1 MGRKNGRLS
10 VLASLLLVVGIV
22 LAPVKLWAVKDSLCF
37 ECHSDKGLAKVDE
50 SGRVVSLY
58 VDKANYEN
66 SVHADISCVG
76 CHTDLE
82 DMEAEHAAK
91 LEPINCG
98 QCHEEVDSVYQ
109 ESLHAEAIKRGVKDS
124 ARCSDCHGN
133 HYVYPKDHVMSK
145 VNPLNMEET
154 CDRCHADVAFVKE
167 HRGIP
172 DRVYPGIVYKESV
185 HGRAVKR
192 GIEGAASCS
201 DCHSSH
207 NLRSPLDPESLIS
220 RQNVSSTCGKCH
232 PEAFREYGG
241 SVHAVAAKRGVGRSP
256 VCTDCHGIHSI
267 KAKVDPASSIA
278 EKKIAM
284 TTCPQCHG
292 AEWITREYGVSTLKV
307 KSYLDSYHGL
317 AKKGGDVVAAN
328 CASCHGVH
336 DIRPS
341 SDPKSMIHKS
351 NLVKTCGSCHPGASE
366 NFAKFPVHFA
376 PSTTVGTLGD
386 KVASWV
392 RVFYIVLIILVIVFM
407 YFHGGIDFIRKWLAA
422 RKKEGV
428 KYYERLT
435 VNERIQHGLLATSFT
450 ILVITGFAL
459 KYPDA
464 WWVGIFFH
472 PPASPMR
479 GLLHRIAGVAT
490 VLLGIYHF
498 PYMFST
504 RRGRSHMVA
513 LIPTFKDLLDAFK
526 LIGYD
531 LGISKERP
539 KFGRY
544 SYIEKIEYFGA
555 LWGTFVM
562 AVTGFILWYPKY
574 FSLFL
579 PSWGVNVARVVHFY
593 EAILASM
600 TILVWHLYSVMF
612 DPDVYPMN
620 WSKITG
626 KISEEEIRHHH
637 PLELE
642 EIEGRKLDLEET
654 EKEKLEE
661 EMITRA
667 EEKLAKERTKYRGP
681 WDLIPRMSPYTSKK
695 FKLDQAKKKALK
707 EEKEEETKR
716 EKKE

>member
-1 MGRKNGRLS
+1 MGREKGKLW
-10 VLASLLLVVGIV
+10 VLAWLVLFFGIMLV
-22 LAPVKLWAVKDSLCF
+22 PGELWAVDDSLCF
-37 ECHSDKGLAKVDE
+37 ECHSDKDLVKVDE
-50 SGRVVSLY
+50 SGREVSLY
-58 VDKANYEN
+58 VDKANWEN
-66 SVHADISCVG
+66 SVHADVSCVG

-82 DMEAEHAAK
+82 GMEAEHAGK
-91 LEPINCG
+91 LKPVNCG
-98 QCHEEVDSVYQ
+98 QCHEDVDKVYKG
-109 ESLHAEAIKRGVKDS
+109 SLHARAIERGVKDS
-124 ARCSDCHGN
+124 ADCSDCHGS
-133 HYVYPKDHVMSK
+133 HYIYPKGHIMSK
-145 VNPLNMEET
+145 VNPLNLEET
-154 CDRCHADVAFVKE
+154 CDRCHADVTFVRE

-172 DRVYPGIVYKESV
+172 DRVLPGLVYKESV

-192 GIEGAASCS
+192 GIEEAATCS

-207 NLRSPLDPESLIS
+207 NLRSPLDPDSLIS
-220 RQNVSSTCGKCH
+220 RHNVSSTCGKCH
-232 PEAFREYGG
+232 PEAFEEYEG
-241 SVHAVAAKRGVGRSP
+241 SVHGVAAKRGVGRSP

-267 KAKVDPASSIA
+267 KAKVDPASSTA
-278 EKKIAM
+278 EQKIAM

-351 NLVKTCGSCHPGASE
+351 NLVKTCGRCHPGASE
-366 NFAKFPVHFA
+366 NFAKFPVHFT
-376 PSTTVGTLGD
+376 PSTKAVTVGD
-386 KVASWV
+386 KLASWV
-392 RVFYIVLIILVIVFM
+392 RIFYIILIILVIVFM

-435 VNERIQHGLLATSFT
+435 VNERIQHGLLAASFT

-479 GLLHRIAGVAT
+479 GLLHRIAGVVT
-490 VLLGIYHF
+490 VLLGIYHVL
-498 PYMFST
+498 YMLST

-526 LIGYD
+526 LMGYD

-555 LWGTFVM
+555 LWGTFIM
-562 AVTGFILWYPKY
+562 TATGFILWYPK
-574 FSLFL
+574 
-579 PSWGVNVARVVHFY
+579 
-593 EAILASM
+593 
-600 TILVWHLYSVMF
+600 
-612 DPDVYPMN
+612 
-620 WSKITG
+620 
-626 KISEEEIRHHH
+626 
-637 PLELE
+637 
-642 EIEGRKLDLEET
+642 
-654 EKEKLEE
+654 
-661 EMITRA
+661 
-667 EEKLAKERTKYRGP
+667 
-681 WDLIPRMSPYTSKK
+681 
-695 FKLDQAKKKALK
+695 
-707 EEKEEETKR
+707 
-716 EKKE
+716 

>member
-1 MGRKNGRLS
+1 MGREKGRLWIL
-10 VLASLLLVVGIV
+10 VFLPLALGII
-22 LAPVKLWAVKDSLCF
+22 LAPGKPRAAEDSLCF
-37 ECHSDKGLAKVDE
+37 ECHSDKGLTKVNG
-50 SGRVVSLY
+50 SGREVSLY
-58 VDKANYEN
+58 VDKANWEN

-82 DMEAEHAAK
+82 GMEAEHAAR
-91 LEPINCG
+91 LQSVNCG
-98 QCHEEVDSVYQ
+98 QCHEEVDKVYQ
-109 ESLHAEAIKRGVKDS
+109 GSLHAEAIKRGVRDS
-124 ARCSDCHGN
+124 ARCSDCHGS
-133 HYVYPKDHVMSK
+133 HYIYPRDHILSK
-145 VNPLNMEET
+145 VNPLNLEET
-154 CDRCHADVAFVKE
+154 CDRCHGDVAFVKE

-172 DRVYPGIVYKESV
+172 DRVLPGLIYRESV

-192 GIEGAASCS
+192 GIEGAAACS

-207 NLRSPLDPESLIS
+207 NLRGPLDPESLIS

-232 PEAFREYGG
+232 SEAFREYEG
-241 SVHAVAAKRGVGRSP
+241 SVHGLAAKRGVGRSP

-267 KAKVDPASSIA
+267 KAPIDPASSVA
-278 EKKIAM
+278 EQKIAM

-292 AEWITREYGVSTLKV
+292 AEWITREYGVSALNV

-341 SDPKSMIHKS
+341 SDPKSMVHKS
-351 NLVKTCGSCHPGASE
+351 NLIKTCGSCHPGASE
-366 NFAKFPVHFA
+366 NFAKFPVHFT
-376 PSTTVGTLGD
+376 PSTAVGTVGD

-392 RVFYIVLIILVIVFM
+392 RVFYIILIILTLVFM

-435 VNERIQHGLLATSFT
+435 VNERIQHGLLAASFT

-472 PPASPMR
+472 PPASAMR
-479 GLLHRIAGVAT
+479 GLLHRIAGVLI
-490 VLLGIYHF
+490 VLLGIYHIL
-498 PYMFST
+498 YMISS

-526 LIGYD
+526 LMGYD

-539 KFGRY
+539 RFGRY

-579 PSWGVNVARVVHFY
+579 PSWGVNVARVIHFY

-620 WSKITG
+620 WAKITG
-626 KISEEEIRHHH
+626 KISEEEMRHHH

-642 EIEGRKLDLEET
+642 EIEGGKLVLEET
-654 EKEKLEE
+654 QEGKREE

-667 EEKLAKERTKYRGP
+667 ERKLAEGRTKYRGP
-681 WDLIPRMSPYTSKK
+681 WSLIPGLIPYSSKK
-695 FKLDQAKKKALK
+695 FKLERAKKILEDE
-707 EEKEEETKR
+707 EEKKG
-716 EKKE
+716 

>member
-1 MGRKNGRLS
+1 MRTERATFWGWI
-10 VLASLLLVVGIV
+10 VLLLTVGLF
-22 LAPVKLWAVKDSLCF
+22 LAPEELWAAEDSLCF
-37 ECHSDKGLAKVDE
+37 ECHSDKGLTKIDE
-50 SGRVVSLY
+50 SGREVSLY
-58 VDKANYEN
+58 VDKANWEN

-76 CHTDLE
+76 CHTDL
-82 DMEAEHAAK
+82 DGMEEEHASK
-91 LEPINCG
+91 LQPVNCG
-98 QCHEEVDSVYQ
+98 QCHEDVDKVYQ
-109 ESLHAEAIKRGVKDS
+109 GSLHAKAIKRGVKDS
-124 ARCSDCHGN
+124 ANCSDCHGN
-133 HYVYPKDHVMSK
+133 HYIYPRDHILSK
-145 VNPLNMEET
+145 VNPLNLEET
-154 CDRCHADVAFVKE
+154 CDRCHANVAFVRE

-172 DRVYPGIVYKESV
+172 DRVLPGIIYKESV

-207 NLRSPLDPESLIS
+207 NLRGPFDPESLIS

-232 PEAFREYGG
+232 SEAFEEYEG
-241 SVHAVAAKRGVGRSP
+241 SIHGIAAKRGVGRSP
-256 VCTDCHGIHSI
+256 VCTDCHGIHNI
-267 KAKVDPASSIA
+267 KARVDPDSSVA
-278 EKKIAM
+278 EQKIAM

-292 AEWITREYGVSTLKV
+292 AEWITREYGVSTLNV

-328 CASCHGVH
+328 CASCHGIH
-336 DIRPS
+336 NIRSS

-366 NFAKFPVHFA
+366 NFARFPVHFT
-376 PSTTVGTLGD
+376 PSTAVGTVGD
-386 KVASWV
+386 RVASWV
-392 RVFYIVLIILVIVFM
+392 RVFYIILIILVVIFM

-435 VNERIQHGLLATSFT
+435 VNERIQHGLLAASFT

-472 PPASPMR
+472 PPASAMR
-479 GLLHRIAGVAT
+479 GLLHRIAGVLI
-490 VLLGIYHF
+490 VLLGIYHVL
-498 PYMFST
+498 YMVSS

-513 LIPTFKDLLDAFK
+513 LIPTFNDLLDAFK

-562 AVTGFILWYPKY
+562 VVTGFVLWYPKY

-579 PSWGVNVARVVHFY
+579 PSWGVNVARLIHFY

-620 WSKITG
+620 WAKITG
-626 KISEEEIRHHH
+626 KISKEEMEIHH
-637 PLELE
+637 PLELA
-642 EIEGRKLDLEET
+642 EIEGIELTPDLTEDERQNQEIIVKGEQKL
-654 EKEKLEE
+654 
-661 EMITRA
+661 A
-667 EEKLAKERTKYRGP
+667 EERKKYRGP
-681 WDLIPRMSPYTSKK
+681 WKLISRMTPYSSKK
-695 FKLDQAKKKALK
+695 FKLDQAKKILED
-707 EEKEEETKR
+707 EED
-716 EKKE
+716 KKV